1 MPTAKRKDETDEQ
14 FISRCM
20 SEIKSEFPDSAQRFA
35 VCNSY
40 KERGEKMSKD
50 EVFVLMPRKKE
61 TRGAYLT
68 RCSSNAKMKKQYTNL
83 KERLGFCL
91 SSFGEYYKYWA
102 KLDSFAVPED
112 SALGA
117 CIAKKKAQ
125 GYDYKESYARCA
137 SSVVVQ
143 PGPIVLSEDL
153 LVEPVAFSEM
163 NVLGYN
169 TKYFYICPG
178 AQATF
183 EHLMKMVSDDE
194 TAGMIRSAAQ
204 IADNIFEIEAKVLE
218 DKKAT
223 PEQLREA
230 EILVDDFY
238 DLIHEIDE
246 EVGMVHDVSYM
257 EGHLDK
263 ISSFL
268 NNSFAEIG
276 PRGGIR
282 ESKKAPKSSTPNP
295 DPKGEGTAKG
305 DASGKRGAEVTAEQ
319 EKTLTQKV
327 ADFNERDSNIK
338 NGKATLGALKS
349 VFQRGLGA
357 YNTSHSPNVSSSEQW
372 AYARVNAFLYLL
384 KNGRPENP
392 KYTTDYDLL
401 PKDHPKSK

>member
-1 MPTAKRKDETDEQ
+1 MPTKKRKDETDEQ

-20 SEIKSEFPDSAQRFA
+20 KEIKDEFPDNAQRFA

-40 KERGEKMSKD
+40 KERGEKMSK
-50 EVFVLMPRKKE
+50 EELFVLIPRKKE
-61 TRGAYLT
+61 DRGTYLK
-68 RCSSNAKMKKQYTNL
+68 RCSSNGRMKKQFINL

-91 SSFGEYYKYWA
+91 TSFGEYYKYWA

-183 EHLMKMVSDDE
+183 EHLMEMVSDDE

-223 PEQLREA
+223 PEQLKEA
-230 EILVDDFY
+230 QILVDDFY

-276 PRGGIR
+276 PRGGIK
-282 ESKKAPKSSTPNP
+282 ESEKAPKSSTPNP
-295 DPKGEGTAKG
+295 EPKGEGTAKG

-327 ADFNERDSNIK
+327 ADFNERDSNTK

-401 PKDHPKSK
+401 PKDHPKKG